1 LTYDLDFQYPA
12 SYGHEPRTR
21 KKNRAQRLGDAIVT
35 SGISRIDG
43 RKNGRG
49 RFLPRYAVIVRY
61 TLSSCVCPSVRP
73 SVTSRYCIETTGE
86 IELFWAWSL
95 PSTYST
101 LCYKEIW
108 VSPKIRP
115 KLRTWKISIALS
127 RKIVVV
133 DVTVLR
139 RFPAYIGGG
148 VATNTVVSVPSLS
161 YD

>member
-1 LTYDLDFQYPA
+1 MTLIFNTRPAMVMNHARAKIQLKDQVMQQLRVETVGLTDGKTDGTDFY
-12 SYGHEPRTR
+12 
-21 KKNRAQRLGDAIVT
+21 RATLCQC
-35 SGISRIDG
+35 GICCRRVS
-43 RKNGRG
+43 
-49 RFLPRYAVIVRY
+49 VR
-61 TLSSCVCPSVRP
+61 PSVRP

-127 RKIVVV
+127 RKIV

-139 RFPAYIGGG
+139 RFRAYIGGG
-148 VATNTVVSVPSLS
+148 VATNTVVSVPTLS